1 MEAIGS
7 GAGEMKLQ
15 LPLLRR
21 QLSFVP
27 HGDIQDSLRL
37 TINELRYDNKLKS
50 AYYRKNLR
58 IQALFSKK
66 FEHFMEYLSKMQ
78 VYFR

>member
-7 GAGEMKLQ
+7 GAGEMKPQ

-21 QLSFVP
+21 QLSFLP
-27 HGDIQDSLRL
+27 HGDIKDSLRL
-37 TINELRYDNKLKS
+37 TTNELLYDNKLKS
-50 AYYRKNLR
+50 AYYRKNLG

-66 FEHFMEYLSKMQ
+66 IWVFYGIPLRNASLF
-78 VYFR
+78 